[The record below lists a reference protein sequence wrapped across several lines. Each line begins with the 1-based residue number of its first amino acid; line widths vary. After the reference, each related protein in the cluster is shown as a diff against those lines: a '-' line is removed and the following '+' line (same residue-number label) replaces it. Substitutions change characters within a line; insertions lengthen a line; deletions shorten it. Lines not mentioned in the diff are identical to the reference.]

1 MSKKVMLNQN
11 CHSESQENEFNYALN
26 LTIDDILNEIL
37 EIKKAFIVVTKNE
50 IEN

>member
-1 MSKKVMLNQN
+1 MLNQN

-37 EIKKAFIVVTKNE
+37 EIKKLLLLLLKMK
-50 IEN
+50 